1 MLVFLVLLFII
12 AIRSSIRDEPTGVL
26 VILLTLLG
34 FVIAF
39 TLFTISTADLVTG
52 EATPLPFCTSLLS
65 FGIGAMV
72 AFKMNTLF
80 LAVDQFVAV
89 VHSLRYFT
97 IMNDWVHWM
106 VGMTCGCL
114 LFFGMLGLVCSYFGL
129 ENTAEFHQRV
139 FDVKRHLT
147 QCSWEKM
154 SGVYMLFVEA
164 SFLVLAIS
172 ASSLVI
178 YTAVIGM
185 RQEKRILEEQ
195 QVTHHTRRFLMSFK
209 SFKQIVKVLLVLL
222 AIDILFCSFR
232 IASRW
237 FPQSTAATLFHLL
250 RFPGLVIE
258 CWTFGLGHATIRSQV
273 QKYLPWRR
281 RESSERDPAAS
292 GLPPLRLAWT

>member
-1 MLVFLVLLFII
+1 MAWL
-12 AIRSSIRDEPTGVL
+12 AA
-26 VILLTLLG
+26 
-34 FVIAF
+34 AF
-39 TLFTISTADLVTG
+39 CS
-52 EATPLPFCTSLLS
+52 
-65 FGIGAMV
+65 
-72 AFKMNTLF
+72 
-80 LAVDQFVAV
+80 
-89 VHSLRYFT
+89 
-97 IMNDWVHWM
+97 
-106 VGMTCGCL
+106 
-114 LFFGMLGLVCSYFGL
+114 SYFGL

-139 FDVKRHLT
+139 FDVKRHLK

-154 SGVYMLFVEA
+154 SNVYILLVEA
-164 SFLVLAIS
+164 SFLVLSIS
-172 ASSLVI
+172 ACSLVI

-195 QVTHHTRRFLMSFK
+195 QVTHHTRRFLMNFK
-209 SFKQIVKVLLVLL
+209 SFKQIVKVLLMLL
-222 AIDILFCSFR
+222 AIDFLFCSFR

-281 RESSERDPAAS
+281 SNLSERDPAAS